1 MKMFTRDST
10 VEMLL
15 AIVVGLSFLVSMS
28 DPKII
33 KKDVDYSGQCQ
44 GRYVFNS
51 TYGIISNG
59 KGQEYRENAQCEWL
73 IQGET

>member
-1 MKMFTRDST
+1 
-10 VEMLL
+10 MLL
-15 AIVVGLSFLVSMS
+15 AVVVGLSFLVSSS

-44 GRYVFNS
+44 GRYVFNNS

-73 IQGET
+73 IQGKTESTKTRFGM